1 MADFICDLHYTMH
14 LTNKE
19 SCHITRS
26 PKLLNKLKQQQN
38 GGSIKAPA
46 SSLETEMNSQRT
58 DESVLY
64 SSGIKNCFIITSDC
78 ARDSL
83 DQVTKQQRKRM
94 YNKTWGISPN
104 A

>member
-1 MADFICDLHYTMH
+1 MADRL
-14 LTNKE
+14 
-19 SCHITRS
+19 
-26 PKLLNKLKQQQN
+26 Q
-38 GGSIKAPA
+38 APA
-46 SSLETEMNSQRT
+46 SSLDTEMNSQRT

-94 YNKTWGISPN
+94 YNKTWGISPLTYQYN
-104 A
+104 EKHQMHDNPHLQYIDLGRDQFTVRQAPV